1 MKPTCDAEQTLRGAI
16 GTLYCHRE
24 PGHPG
29 MHRDNAE
36 NLYWHAGAPPLEVIE
51 IPQAREI
58 DPALGRTL
66 GRLRGGI
73 EL

>member
-1 MKPTCDAEQTLRGAI
+1 MTPRCEARKVLRGAI
-16 GTLYCHRE
+16 GTLECHRE
-24 PGHPG
+24 PDHGG
-29 MHRDNAE
+29 MHRDNTE
-36 NLYWHAGAPPLEVIE
+36 NLYWMDGAPPLEVVE

-58 DPALGRTL
+58 DPALSRTL